1 LLKIE
6 DVSEKNLGDIL
17 NICSGN
23 RSFTTIDDPILQK
36 GREMKRQW
44 ILQMLRH
51 YGPCAKVA
59 YLDGVPV
66 AQLLYFPEEA
76 IPYLHNPRKNVIY
89 LKCIFNPIT
98 ETKRKGAANTLMK
111 NLLKECRSGLD
122 CLEGRPSQLV
132 VTQPFPHEG
141 DMPLSSF
148 YSKYG
153 FKEGRQEMYLEA
165 SGRYAPMK
173 VPEFHPLP
181 EDHGR
186 TIITY
191 NVNCEW
197 GYYYAM
203 TVRDLIQGKYPDH
216 PVEIFNSWE
225 KPEEYKKRGGG
236 WINIAAGIIVN
247 ARIPSPFLFWKDR
260 GAFLK
265 NVEMLL
271 K

>member
-1 LLKIE
+1 
-6 DVSEKNLGDIL
+6 
-17 NICSGN
+17 
-23 RSFTTIDDPILQK
+23 
-36 GREMKRQW
+36 
-44 ILQMLRH
+44 
-51 YGPCAKVA
+51 
-59 YLDGVPV
+59 
-66 AQLLYFPEEA
+66 
-76 IPYLHNPRKNVIY
+76 
-89 LKCIFNPIT
+89 
-98 ETKRKGAANTLMK
+98 K
-111 NLLKECRSGLD
+111 NLLKECQLGLD

-141 DMPLSSF
+141 TLPLSSF

-153 FKEGRQEMYLEA
+153 FKEGYQEMYLEA
-165 SGRYAPMK
+165 NGRYVPMK

-197 GYYYAM
+197 GYYYAI

-216 PVEIFNSWE
+216 PIEIFDCWE

-236 WINIAAGIIVN
+236 WINIAAGTIVN
-247 ARIPSPFLFWKDR
+247 TRIPTAFLFWKDR
-260 GAFLK
+260 EAFFK

-271 K
+271 KS